1 MTEWIRVTANFTSDE
16 KRILDKLRDKYGLNY
31 NQSLKG
37 GIEILARF
45 IAIAEVYVTT
55 NAKTMKKIRKISN
68 KHTKNL
74 ETEVKEAMST
84 MSIKEQEKQSDKLAD
99 GITKIVSQA
108 NNIFAKNRKRGRK
121 SIKRKRGR
129 PKNLGKTS

>member
-1 MTEWIRVTANFTSDE
+1 MTEWNRITANFTSDE
-16 KRILDKLRDKYGLNY
+16 KRVLDKLRDKYGLNY

-37 GIEILARF
+37 GVEILARF

-55 NAKTMKKIRKISN
+55 NSKTMKKIKKIGN

-74 ETEVKEAMST
+74 ETEVQEAMST
-84 MSIKEQEKQSDKLAD
+84 MPIKEQEEQSEKLAD
-99 GITKIVSQA
+99 GITKIISQA
-108 NNIFAKNRKRGRK
+108 NNIFIKNRKRGRK
-121 SIKRKRGR
+121 SVKRKRGR